1 MRTACLESLAFNRG
15 SPGRLT
21 AYQGSPPLL
30 EDRVALSR
38 NRVARVLEPAAA

>member
-21 AYQGSPPLL
+21 AYQESPPLL
-30 EDRVALSR
+30 EDLVALTQESCS
-38 NRVARVLEPAAA
+38 